1 MIRSRH
7 GPKFAM
13 QSSVGT
19 SAAKVTLIC
28 VALMG
33 CLSANTAS
41 AKVTVAEVKGASRSQ
56 NGFIGAPPAAAIVVA
71 ENDKNSKD
79 EAAAEALPLPPTTP
93 VELSPAE
100 QYCSNVIDAAT
111 AAQLAQQKS
120 NLEKAQKQ
128 LDERIALL
136 ASRTEE
142 LKAWIKKREE
152 FTAHATESL
161 VQIYSKMKSDAAAKQ
176 LTAMDEIV
184 ASAIMSRLSPKVTS
198 LILAEMEATRAARIS
213 AIIAGAGEVQ
223 LRPDQTKPDQIK
235 PEQKAD
241 AQQ

>member
-1 MIRSRH
+1 
-7 GPKFAM
+7 M
-13 QSSVGT
+13 QFPVST
-19 SAAKVTLIC
+19 SGAIQMLIC
-28 VALMG
+28 VALVG
-33 CLSANTAS
+33 GLSANVAS
-41 AKVTVAEVKGASRSQ
+41 AKVTVAEIKGASRSQ
-56 NGFIGAPPAAAIVVA
+56 NGPIGAPPTTVIVVA

-79 EAAAEALPLPPTTP
+79 EAAAESLPLPPTTP

-111 AAQLAQQKS
+111 AAQLAQQTS

-128 LDERIALL
+128 LDDRIALL

-142 LKAWIKKREE
+142 LKAWIKKRED

-161 VQIYSKMKSDAAAKQ
+161 VQIYSKMKPDAAAKQ
-176 LTAMDEIV
+176 LTEMDEIV
-184 ASAIMSRLSPKVTS
+184 ASAIMSKLSPKVSS
-198 LILAEMEATRAARIS
+198 LIMGEMEAARAARVS

-223 LRPDQTKPDQIK
+223 LKPDQTKPDQIK
-235 PEQKAD
+235 PERKAD